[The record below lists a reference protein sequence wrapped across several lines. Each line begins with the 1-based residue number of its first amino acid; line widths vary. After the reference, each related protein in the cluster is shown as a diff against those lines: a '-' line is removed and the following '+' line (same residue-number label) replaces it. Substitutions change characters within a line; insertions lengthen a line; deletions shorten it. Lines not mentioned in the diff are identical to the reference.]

1 MSRLT
6 IEISG
11 QEHQE
16 IKAMAAMQGKS
27 LKEFVMERI
36 FPEQGNE
43 NEEKKWEKLKSFLLN
58 RIEAA
63 ESSNSTSKSM
73 TQIAEEKMS
82 ANQ

>member
-16 IKAMAAMQGKS
+16 IKAMAAMQGKT

-43 NEEKKWEKLKSFLLN
+43 SEEKQWQKLKSFLLD

-63 ESSNSTSKSM
+63 ESSNPTPKRM
-73 TQIAEEKMS
+73 TQIAEEKLS
-82 ANQ
+82 DN